1 VLDICLLSR
10 AVGTAVPRG
19 ESIITTFPIQ
29 PEGQLRPEFFLVG
42 MVASGLRRHRH
53 CRECLPALAAQQV
66 VGIEAQQISGTMHE
80 AAMWTWPRRRL
91 NVVAP
96 LPHLCLSDP
105 IGCAMTILQHLS
117 DDSPESARFGLE

>member
-1 VLDICLLSR
+1 MVGL
-10 AVGTAVPRG
+10 GTATLG
-19 ESIITTFPIQ
+19 H
-29 PEGQLRPEFFLVG
+29 
-42 MVASGLRRHRH
+42 RRER
-53 CRECLPALAAQQV
+53 LLALAAQQISGV
-66 VGIEAQQISGTMHE
+66 QAQQIDGPMNEATMW
-80 AAMWTWPRRRL
+80 ACPRRRL